1 MAWREDYYKFGR
13 KDTVLLSVRYF
24 QDSYIQA
31 SSFSTGCSST
41 HEEETV
47 CFPVSSEQNVHIN
60 QICFFLKLGA
70 IGAVLIDVLV
80 CLCLKE

>member
-41 HEEETV
+41 HEEETT
-47 CFPVSSEQNVHIN
+47 CFPTSSEQNVRIN

-70 IGAVLIDVLV
+70 IAALLV
-80 CLCLKE
+80 DFIVYLDFQR